1 MATKI
6 DKKELEEP
14 DKLQLFF
21 LHIRE
26 FVETHRTRI
35 YTGAGIFALLILMA
49 GGWYFYQLNYETNA
63 GQFYNRVFD
72 AAIKADPSAGDTAA
86 VQGYKDLIAKYP
98 RSDAAVIAYYR
109 LGNLHFIRKDFDTAI
124 ASYQEFLKKAP
135 PQSDLVTLAN
145 SGLGNCQE
153 AKKDF
158 VKALEFYEKAM
169 KTSAAPSF
177 EVLNYSNIARIYEQM
192 NNPAKAVE
200 FYRKA
205 LSKTTDPMMT
215 LYLKRKISILG

>member
-21 LHIRE
+21 ISVRA
-26 FVETHRTRI
+26 FVEKHRTRI
-35 YTGAGIFALLILMA
+35 YAGAGIFMVLILMA
-49 GGWYFYQLNYETNA
+49 GGWYFYQLNYETSA
-63 GQFYNRVFD
+63 GNLYNRVFD
-72 AAIKADPSAGDTAA
+72 AATKADPSSGDTAA
-86 VQGYKDLIAKYP
+86 IQGYKDLIAKYP
-98 RSDAAVIAYYR
+98 RSDAAVMAYYR
-109 LGNLHFIRKDFDTAI
+109 LGNLNFSRKDFDAAI
-124 ASYQEFLKKAP
+124 AAYQEFLKKAS

-158 VKALEFYEKAM
+158 SKALEFFEKAM
-169 KTSAAPSF
+169 KTSTAASF
-177 EVLNYSNIARIYEQM
+177 EALNYGNIARIHEQM
-192 NNPAKAVE
+192 NNPAKAAE

-205 LSKTTDPMMT
+205 LAKTTDPLMT

>member
-1 MATKI
+1 M

-21 LHIRE
+21 LSVRAFLE
-26 FVETHRTRI
+26 KHRTRI
-35 YTGAGIFALLILMA
+35 YAGAGIFMLLILMA
-49 GGWYFYQLNYETNA
+49 GGWYFYQLNYETSA
-63 GQFYNRVFD
+63 GKLYNRVFD
-72 AAIKADPSAGDTAA
+72 AATKADPSSGDTAA
-86 VQGYKDLIAKYP
+86 IQGYKDLIAKYP
-98 RSDAAVIAYYR
+98 RSDAAVMAYYR
-109 LGNLHFIRKDFDTAI
+109 LGNLNFSRKDFDAAI
-124 ASYQEFLKKAP
+124 AAYQEFLKKAS

-158 VKALEFYEKAM
+158 SKALEFYEKAI
-169 KTSAAPSF
+169 KTSTAASF
-177 EVLNYSNIARIYEQM
+177 EALNYGNIARIHEQM
-192 NNPAKAVE
+192 KNPAKAAE

-205 LSKTTDPMMT
+205 LAKTTDPLMT

>member
-21 LHIRE
+21 LSIRDFTE
-26 FVETHRTRI
+26 KHQKWI
-35 YTGAGIFALLILMA
+35 YAGTGIFMLLLLMA
-49 GGWYFYQLNYETNA
+49 GGWYFYQLNYETSA
-63 GQFYNRVFD
+63 GKIYNRVFD
-72 AAIKADPSAGDTAA
+72 AATKADPASGDTAA
-86 VQGYKDLIAKYP
+86 IQGYKDLIVQYP
-98 RSDAAVIAYYR
+98 RSDAAVMAYYR
-109 LGNLHFIRKDFDTAI
+109 LGNLHFSRKDYDAAI
-124 ASYQEFLKKAP
+124 AAYQEFLKKAS
-135 PQSDLVTLAN
+135 PQSDLITLAN

-158 VKALEFYEKAM
+158 GKALEFYEKAM
-169 KTSAAPSF
+169 NTSTASSF
-177 EVLNYSNIARIYEQM
+177 EVLNYCNIGRIHEQM

-205 LSKTTDPMMT
+205 LGKTTDPLMT